1 MNAQPTDKGTILIV
15 DDTPANISVLLEY
28 LHQQGFKGLVARDGL
43 RALEQ
48 VKHARPDLILLDVVM
63 PGLDG
68 FETCRRLKAEAD
80 TADIPVI
87 FMTALSDTTDKMRGF
102 DVGAVD
108 YVTKPFQHEE
118 VLTRVTTHLTL
129 RRLQIALRE
138 ANNRLEQRVAAR
150 TAELTEANDSLQAEI
165 KERKRAEEALREAMT
180 EVEQLKNRLQAENVY
195 LQEEIKLNHNFGEII
210 GRSPAMKKVLGKV
223 EQVAATDAT
232 VLILG
237 ETGTGKEL
245 IARAI
250 HNLSPRA
257 NRPLVKVNCAALPA
271 NLIESE
277 LFGHEKGAFTG
288 ATARKAGRFELADG
302 GTIFLDEIG
311 DLPLELQAKMLRVL
325 QEGDFER
332 IGGTKTLHVDVRV
345 IAATNR
351 DLEKLIEEKQFRED
365 LYYRLNVFPLS
376 LPPLRERPGDTA
388 LLVRHFIEK
397 YSKKLG
403 KEIDTM
409 PQKVMAALQAY
420 DWPGNVRELE
430 NIIERA
436 LILARGATL
445 RLDDLLINSRKSTT
459 PTAPAG
465 TLKDVERHHILQ
477 VLEQT
482 HWRIEGQ
489 RGAAIR
495 LGLNPSTL
503 RSRMRKLGIEKPW
516 AES

>member
-1 MNAQPTDKGTILIV
+1 M
-15 DDTPANISVLLEY
+15 
-28 LHQQGFKGLVARDGL
+28 LVARDGL

-80 TADIPVI
+80 TGAIPVI

-102 DVGAVD
+102 EVGAVD
-108 YVTKPFQHEE
+108 YVIKPFQHEE
-118 VLTRVTTHLTL
+118 VLARVTTHLTL
-129 RRLQIALRE
+129 RRLQMELQE
-138 ANNRLEQRVAAR
+138 ANARLEQRVAER
-150 TAELTEANDSLQAEI
+150 TAALQQ
-165 KERKRAEEALREAMT
+165 ALE

-195 LQEEIKLNHNFGEII
+195 LQEEIKLNHNFEEII
-210 GRSPAMKKVLGKV
+210 GRSAAMKKVLRKV

-288 ATARKAGRFELADG
+288 AHMRKAGRFELADG

-311 DLPLELQAKMLRVL
+311 DLPSALQAKLLRVL
-325 QEGDFER
+325 QGGEFER
-332 IGGTKTLHVDVRV
+332 IGSIQSLKVDVRV

-351 DLEKLIEEKQFRED
+351 DLDRLVEEKDFRED

-376 LPPLRERPGDTA
+376 LPPLRGRSGD
-388 LLVRHFIEK
+388 I
-397 YSKKLG
+397 
-403 KEIDTM
+403 
-409 PQKVMAALQAY
+409 
-420 DWPGNVRELE
+420 
-430 NIIERA
+430 A
-436 LILARGATL
+436 LIVR
-445 RLDDLLINSRKSTT
+445 
-459 PTAPAG
+459 PF
-465 TLKDVERHHILQ
+465 VE
-477 VLEQT
+477 
-482 HWRIEGQ
+482 
-489 RGAAIR
+489 
-495 LGLNPSTL
+495 
-503 RSRMRKLGIEKPW
+503 
-516 AES
+516 

>member
-1 MNAQPTDKGTILIV
+1 MSLQTTEKGTILIV
-15 DDTPANISVLLEY
+15 DDTPANISVLLDY

-68 FETCRRLKAEAD
+68 FETCRRLKKEAGIAE
-80 TADIPVI
+80 IPVI

-102 DVGAVD
+102 EVGAVD

-118 VLTRVTTHLTL
+118 VLARVTTHLTL
-129 RRLQIALRE
+129 RRLQSALQE
-138 ANNRLEQRVAAR
+138 ANARLEQRVAER
-150 TAELTEANDSLQAEI
+150 TVALQQ
-165 KERKRAEEALREAMT
+165 ALD
-180 EVEQLKNRLQAENVY
+180 EVEQLKNQLQAENVY
-195 LQEEIKLNHNFGEII
+195 LQEEIKLNHNFEEII
-210 GRSPAMKKVLGKV
+210 GRSAAMTKVLRNV

-245 IARAI
+245 IARSI
-250 HNLSPRA
+250 HNLSPRKK
-257 NRPLVKVNCAALPA
+257 RPLVKVNCAALPA

-288 ATARKAGRFELADG
+288 ATARKAGRFELANG

-311 DLPLELQAKMLRVL
+311 DLPLELQAKLLRVL
-325 QEGDFER
+325 QEGEFER
-332 IGGTKTLHVDVRV
+332 LGGTQTLPVDVRV

-351 DLEKLIEEKQFRED
+351 DLVKLIEEKKFRED

-376 LPPLRERPGDTA
+376 LPPLRARHGDLA
-388 LLVRHFIEK
+388 LVVRHFVDK
-397 YSKKLG
+397 YSKRLG
-403 KEIDTM
+403 KKIDTI
-409 PQKVMAALQAY
+409 PQKVMAALEAY

-430 NIIERA
+430 NVIERA
-436 LILARGATL
+436 LILSRGTTL
-445 RLDDLLINSRKSTT
+445 HFDDTLGNRRNPNASSTSML
-459 PTAPAG
+459 
-465 TLKDVERHHILQ
+465 TLQEVERHHILQ
-477 VLEQT
+477 MLEQT
-482 HWRIEGQ
+482 RWRVEGKH
-489 RGAAIR
+489 GAAIR

-503 RSRMRKLGIEKPW
+503 RSRMRKLGIERP
-516 AES
+516 AV